1 MRVCRRLVQ
10 HARRAYREVHA
21 ALRHL
26 AHLGALAGPVVDFAQ
41 VDLDQNL
48 RECVGVYLG
57 RYPAER
63 AVHRSENCKWF
74 RSNSV
79 DHLELAMANPV
90 AAWHTEHVYFGRLL
104 DLLQKQVDVF
114 RSGERPNYEAMLD
127 IIEYLRHYTDRV
139 HHPREDAAFAFLARR
154 RPNMQLE
161 LEHLSQEH
169 RVLAQA
175 GEMLLKH
182 LNEIVEGAVVH
193 RAEDRKS

>member
-1 MRVCRRLVQ
+1 
-10 HARRAYREVHA
+10 
-21 ALRHL
+21 
-26 AHLGALAGPVVDFAQ
+26 
-41 VDLDQNL
+41 
-48 RECVGVYLG
+48 
-57 RYPAER
+57 
-63 AVHRSENCKWF
+63 
-74 RSNSV
+74 
-79 DHLELAMANPV
+79 MASPV

-154 RPNMQLE
+154 RPGMQLE

-175 GEMLLKH
+175 GEMLLDY
-182 LNEIVEGAVVH
+182 LNEIVEGAVVP
-193 RAEDRKS
+193 RAEVEANAATYVMYYRNHIATEEKEVLARAAETLTPEEWAAVAAAAPAGHDPLFGANPAERYKQLRLQIALEP